1 MTHYPSSLPL
11 LPPPG
16 DYSESRFREKL
27 ARVAQRA
34 GRAVVEKAL
43 WLYLAARRP
52 TTPAWARATVYGALA
67 YFVLPVDAVPD
78 LIPGAGYS
86 DDLGVLAFAVAT
98 IAAHIDETVKQEAA
112 RRLSRWF
119 P

>member
-1 MTHYPSSLPL
+1 MTHSPSSVPL

-16 DYSESRFREKL
+16 DFSEPRFREKL
-27 ARVAQRA
+27 ARVARRS

-43 WLYLAARRP
+43 WLYLAAKRP
-52 TTPAWARATVYGALA
+52 ATPAWARATVYGALA
-67 YFVLPVDAVPD
+67 YFVLPADAVPD

-98 IAAHIDETVKQEAA
+98 IAAHIDEAVKQETA
-112 RRLSRWF
+112 RRLARWF
-119 P
+119 S